1 MKIMVTIITIILVI
15 VWLFLL
21 AGTTITFKP
30 FSFSMPNWMNM
41 VGWVLLLL
49 GITFLGVNENLKGYK
64 EGYKKGSDD
73 AIELVKQVNK
83 EKPVETI
90 VVPKKHE

>member
-1 MKIMVTIITIILVI
+1 MKMGTIITIILAVAAL
-15 VWLFLL
+15 VLMSELK
-21 AGTTITFKP
+21 ITFKP
-30 FSFSMPNWMNM
+30 FSVSAPNWLN
-41 VGWVLLLL
+41 VIGWIVLSLALA
-49 GITFLGVNENLKGYK
+49 ILGVNENLKGYK

-73 AIELVKQVNK
+73 TIELVKQVNK

>member
-1 MKIMVTIITIILVI
+1 MKMGTIITIILAV
-15 VWLFLL
+15 VVLMSELK
-21 AGTTITFKP
+21 ITFKP
-30 FSFSMPNWMNM
+30 FSVSAPNWLN
-41 VGWVLLLL
+41 VIGWIVLSLALA
-49 GITFLGVNENLKGYK
+49 ILGVNENLKGYK

>member
-1 MKIMVTIITIILVI
+1 MKMGTIITIILAV
-15 VWLFLL
+15 VVLVLMSEL
-21 AGTTITFKP
+21 KITFKP
-30 FSFSMPNWMNM
+30 FSVSAPNWLNAI
-41 VGWVLLLL
+41 GWIILSLALAIL
-49 GITFLGVNENLKGYK
+49 GGNENLKGYK

-90 VVPKKHE
+90 VVPKEHE